1 MTLKNLMKLLSI
13 MEKIEEAQNEEGSEM
28 MLNKEQLEGIRV
40 KVIHK
45 ISTQIGSKECELSN
59 KELTSLLRLALKNV
73 RSQD

>member
-1 MTLKNLMKLLSI
+1 MTLKDMMKLLSI
-13 MEKIEEAQNEEGSEM
+13 LEKIEEAQNEEGGEV

-45 ISTQIGSKECELSN
+45 MSKMIGSKECELSN
-59 KELTSLLRLALKNV
+59 KELTSLLRLALNNI